1 MLSVTLRLSETMPS
15 VIGHIGTRDSGWY
28 SLKSGKIV
36 SVHITDTGELFM
48 SDSKTWPS
56 VTAERL
62 GIKYK
67 LLVNAS
73 NEEADKFFE
82 REGIELV

>member
-1 MLSVTLRLSETMPS
+1 MVS
-15 VIGHIGTRDSGWY
+15 VIGHVAERDSGWY

-36 SVHITDTGELFM
+36 SVHITNNDIIFM
-48 SDSKTWPS
+48 SDSETWPS

-73 NEEADKFFE
+73 HSIALEFFE
-82 REGIELV
+82 KEGIELA

>member
-1 MLSVTLRLSETMPS
+1 MVSIV
-15 VIGHIGTRDSGWY
+15 GHVAERDSGWY

-36 SVHITDTGELFM
+36 SVHITNENVVFM
-48 SDSKTWPS
+48 SDSETWPS
-56 VTAERL
+56 ITAERL

-73 NEEADKFFE
+73 NNEAKEFFK
-82 REGIELV
+82 REGIELS

>member
-1 MLSVTLRLSETMPS
+1 MGKIV
-15 VIGHIGTRDSGWY
+15 GHVGTRDSGWY
-28 SLKSGKIV
+28 GLKSGKIV
-36 SVHITDTGELFM
+36 SVHITDNGTVFM
-48 SDSKTWPS
+48 SDSETWPS
-56 VTAERL
+56 VTAEKL

-73 NEEADKFFE
+73 REQVSRFFE